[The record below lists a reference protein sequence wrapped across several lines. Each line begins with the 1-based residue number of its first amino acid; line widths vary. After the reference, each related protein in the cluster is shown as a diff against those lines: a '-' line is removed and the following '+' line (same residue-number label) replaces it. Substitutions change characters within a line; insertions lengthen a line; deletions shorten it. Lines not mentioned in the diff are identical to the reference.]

1 MWVNINRYGCVKVV
15 VGRWRGELSSSSILE
30 IFYYTNTL
38 ELYNNP
44 LRLAEYEETNTC
56 L

>member
-15 VGRWRGELSSSSILE
+15 GGRWRGELSSISIE

-38 ELYNNP
+38 ELYNKP
-44 LRLAEYEETNTC
+44 VRLAEYEETNSC